1 MAPPLE
7 CPDGSES
14 LHQLWAV
21 DADRA
26 PGREEART
34 VVPEQGFRLVRG
46 DPGAAPERHQRWH
59 HQRLEGVGLLRIHRL
74 QARKAR
80 HVAVDALSRLAL
92 HDQELAIAYILNFEN
107 AIFLQQEGI
116 ELNGLLRY
124 MGSNSERFKRPEE
137 VPRLVRTLVNER
149 HWDVRYT
156 RHLEVGALQWSP
168 PLLYIYHTGQRPLRV
183 LYVDI
188 HNRRPDVGAL
198 SAIARLQ
205 GIVHPD
211 GRVQRDVDFSPLV
224 LEATGKRA
232 AYDHVVWPGTH
243 VAWDSLGL
251 HLEEPASVYL
261 NSALDVARAPI
272 ISAIGKHVLGYE
284 VFAENFAV
292 LRFGIALVVREQAME
307 AEARIVAS
315 PFS

>member
-1 MAPPLE
+1 MAARVFISCGQSTPTERQVAKKLE
-7 CPDGSES
+7 RWFRSKGFDPYVAIQAQSLSDINAGIINVLRASDFYVFIDFRRERLGTSRSTLYRGS
-14 LHQLWAV
+14 LF
-21 DADRA
+21 
-26 PGREEART
+26 T
-34 VVPEQGFRLVRG
+34 N
-46 DPGAAPERHQRWH
+46 
-59 HQRLEGVGLLRIHRL
+59 
-74 QARKAR
+74 
-80 HVAVDALSRLAL
+80 
-92 HDQELAIAYILNFEN
+92 QELAIAYILNFEN

-137 VPRLVRTLVNER
+137 VPSLVRTLVNER
-149 HWDVRYT
+149 HWDLRYT

-168 PLLYIYHTGQRPLRV
+168 PLLYSDHTGQRPLRV

-211 GRVQRDVDFSPLV
+211 GRIQRDVDFSPLK
-224 LEATGKRA
+224 ATGKRA

-272 ISAIGKHVLGYE
+272 ISAVGKHVLGYE

-292 LRFGIALVVREQAME
+292 LRFGIALVVREQAMD